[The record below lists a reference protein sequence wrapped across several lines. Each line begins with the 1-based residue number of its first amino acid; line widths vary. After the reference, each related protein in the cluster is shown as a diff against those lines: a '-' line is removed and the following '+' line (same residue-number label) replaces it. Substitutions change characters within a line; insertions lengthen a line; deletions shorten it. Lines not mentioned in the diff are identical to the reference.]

1 MPRDEQGA
9 QDVPEDQD
17 SRPEG
22 DGGTEGG
29 EANDTGDVGEV
40 GIEQNE
46 LDEEEEYE
54 EVVEQFSTSDQV
66 LLNLL
71 NLMEWLLIRTS
82 RIPSGFRLQGLRG
95 ALCISKRERCLRAA
109 I

>member
-66 LLNLL
+66 LLF
-71 NLMEWLLIRTS
+71 IKPT
-82 RIPSGFRLQGLRG
+82 
-95 ALCISKRERCLRAA
+95 KHD
-109 I
+109 